1 MHPEADVRVVDL
13 FPEKDDGSDVAD
25 WLPGHTM
32 DELWALVDASE
43 VVKPSGPSAETSS
56 NGTTGHLGVMTS
68 EEFMSQVSAPQSYL
82 VDGLLRESGI
92 MLLSA
97 HPKCGKSETARNL
110 AKAVAT
116 GGEFLGRRCR
126 QGSVLWIGLEEP
138 EEHLRER
145 LGVMGLLLPNI
156 FIVTQKPQGDEAE
169 WLRQVVT
176 FYKPELVII
185 DTIGRLL
192 NIEDINHYSQV
203 SRATQVILDLRSEG
217 TAFCAIHHNSKADS
231 PLGSIQW
238 EAFCDCIM
246 LLTRNREGSR
256 FVKTTQRYGTNMDSS
271 LLERNEDTGLI
282 TVADSKAMVDK
293 RAAEN
298 NILEYAV
305 TLGKPAKREEL
316 ALHSGRNIGIGRAAV
331 DGLVIG
337 GLLGVTG
344 TGRRNDPRLYTPV
357 VQSNQ

>member
-1 MHPEADVRVVDL
+1 
-13 FPEKDDGSDVAD
+13 
-25 WLPGHTM
+25 
-32 DELWALVDASE
+32 
-43 VVKPSGPSAETSS
+43 
-56 NGTTGHLGVMTS
+56 
-68 EEFMSQVSAPQSYL
+68 MSQVSAPQSYL

-138 EEHLRER
+138 VEHLKER
-145 LGVMGLLLPNI
+145 MGVMGLLLPNI
-156 FIVTQKPQGDEAE
+156 FWVTQKPQGDEAE
-169 WLRQVVT
+169 WLRKVVT
-176 FYKPELVII
+176 FYKPSLVIV

-203 SRATQVILDLRSEG
+203 SRATQVMLDLRSEG

-256 FVKTTQRYGTNMDSS
+256 FVRTIQRYGTNMDSC
-271 LLERNEDTGLI
+271 LLERDEDTGLI

-298 NILEYAV
+298 NILEYAMA
-305 TLGKPAKREEL
+305 LGKPAKREEL

-344 TGRRNDPRLYTPV
+344 SGRRNDPRLYTPV
-357 VQSNQ
+357 VRSNQSEFL